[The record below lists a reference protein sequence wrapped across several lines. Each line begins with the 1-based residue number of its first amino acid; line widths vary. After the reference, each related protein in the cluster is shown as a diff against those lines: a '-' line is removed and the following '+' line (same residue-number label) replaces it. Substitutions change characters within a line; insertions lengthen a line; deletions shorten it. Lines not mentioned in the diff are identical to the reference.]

1 MQRLFDFT
9 ACEETEVA
17 WSVYVTRRVPET
29 GLELL
34 RKNCETV
41 DVYSGETAPGRGEL
55 LEGVRGRDGVLCLLS
70 DQMDAEVMEAAGAN
84 LRVIANYAVG
94 YDNIDVDAATG
105 RGIAVTNTPGVLTET
120 TADLAWALLFA
131 AARRIPEADRYT
143 RTGKW
148 PGWGPM
154 QMLGVD
160 VTGATLGI
168 VGAGRIGSAMA
179 RKSAGF
185 GMSVLYHGHNDRPE
199 LERQLGARRAPL
211 EEILKNSDF
220 VSLHVPLTEQTHHL
234 IGREE
239 LRWMKQTAVLVN
251 TSRGAVVD
259 EGALVEAL
267 REGQIFAAGLDVY
280 EEEPELTP
288 GLAELDNVVLT
299 PHIGSGSR
307 RTRAK
312 MAQMAATG
320 LITVLEGGRPEN
332 CVNPDVFG

>member
-1 MQRLFDFT
+1 M
-9 ACEETEVA
+9 A

-41 DVYSGETAPGRGEL
+41 HVYDGETGPPREEL
-55 LEGVRGRDGVLCLLS
+55 LEAVRGRDGVLCLLS
-70 DQMDAEVMEAAGAN
+70 DRMDTEVMEAAGPN

-94 YDNIDVDAATG
+94 YDNIEVGAATA

-143 RTGKW
+143 RTGNW

-179 RKSAGF
+179 HKSAGF
-185 GMSVLYHGHNDRPE
+185 GMSVLYHGHNHRPE
-199 LERQLGARRAPL
+199 LERQLDARRVPL
-211 EEILKNSDF
+211 EELLAQSDF
-220 VSLHVPLTEQTHHL
+220 LSLHVPLTERTRHL
-234 IGREE
+234 IGRQE
-239 LRWMKQTAVLVN
+239 LELMKETAVLIN
-251 TSRGAVVD
+251 TSRGPVVD
-259 EGALVEAL
+259 EQALVEAL

-280 EEEPELTP
+280 ENEPELTP
-288 GLAELDNVVLT
+288 GLAELDNAVLT
-299 PHIGSGSR
+299 PHVGSGSR

-312 MAQMAATG
+312 MAEMAATG

-332 CVNPDVFG
+332 CVNPEVFD